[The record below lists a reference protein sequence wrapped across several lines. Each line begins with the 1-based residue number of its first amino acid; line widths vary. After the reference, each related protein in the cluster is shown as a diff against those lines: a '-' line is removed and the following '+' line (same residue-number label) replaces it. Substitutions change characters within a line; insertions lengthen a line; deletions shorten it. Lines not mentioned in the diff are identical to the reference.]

1 MISFNENLKKISL
14 IEVLLVIILS
24 YLLIFSLNFFQIVT
38 LDNNIMNLLILL
50 FFVVKLRGSLSE
62 LKSAGSGVFSAIS
75 FREILVLVLL
85 NILFSYGMLYLSN
98 YILHSIPLD
107 GHLSFL
113 IPSKSINNNFA
124 GIFSLISVVL
134 ISPLSEELLFR
145 GIFLNKLKLVVP
157 VMFAVMISSLL
168 FASLHGFGG
177 IISAFVFGMC
187 MAILYLKTDNILVPI
202 LAHFINNLLSEVI
215 YHLDYLDLLFA
226 NDIVMVFVSGLAIV
240 SFVILFKFIKIN
252 LKNIY

>member
-14 IEVLLVIILS
+14 IEVLFVIILS
-24 YLLIFSLNFFQIVT
+24 YLLIFSLNFFQIVA
-38 LDNNIMNLLILL
+38 LDNDIINLLILL
-50 FFVVKLRGSLSE
+50 FFFIKLRGSISD
-62 LKSAGSGVFSAIS
+62 LKSDASSIFSAIS

-98 YILHSIPLD
+98 YLVHSVPID
-107 GHLSFL
+107 GYLSFL
-113 IPSKSINNNFA
+113 IPSKSINNNFV

-134 ISPLSEELLFR
+134 ISPLAEESLFR

-157 VMFAVMISSLL
+157 VTFAVMISSLL
-168 FASLHGFGG
+168 FASLHSFGG

-215 YHLDYLDLLFA
+215 YHLDYSDLLFA

-240 SFVILFKFIKIN
+240 SFIVLFKFIKIN